1 MFIFK
6 NKFVIKN
13 LWSSIKSIGV
23 NDNLTLEKK
32 RQVVLTN
39 QFAIVSGLALISGG
53 IVDLF
58 IGELF
63 LGTIVALCGP
73 LQLITLLLN
82 KFQKHNLA
90 SFVSMLMVNFAIFYF
105 SSYCGFDAGVYLY
118 YLPFMVGIA
127 IMFELNGNRL
137 QFLIHFSLTVF
148 FLVVLNLTRDNLF
161 FNAYLSEQS
170 LRTMFFNNSIAST
183 VLIAYFI
190 FVINKSNQDFNKHLQ
205 QIITQK
211 DKAESVL
218 KTSLTEKETLLAEV
232 HHRVKNNLAVVTSLL
247 SLKMDSVSNPYTKQ
261 VLLECRNRVMSMSL
275 IHEKL
280 YRTKDFS
287 NLNFRMY
294 VDELIEEIKKSYP
307 IEDKKITIN
316 VVSQNIFL
324 DLPAAIPCGLLLNEL
339 VTNSYKHAF
348 KNTDSGEINISVTKK
363 GNEIEL
369 IVSDNGI
376 GFNANADDSHS
387 LGLILVESLT
397 EQLDGKGAFIFSEGT
412 KFVLTFNIKE

>member
-1 MFIFK
+1 M
-6 NKFVIKN
+6 IKN
-13 LWSSIKSIGV
+13 LWSNIKSIGV
-23 NDNLTLEKK
+23 NDNLTIEKK

-39 QFAIVSGLALISGG
+39 QFATVSGLALISGG

-58 IGELF
+58 IGELL
-63 LGTIVALCGP
+63 LGIIVALCGP

-105 SSYCGFDAGVYLY
+105 SSYCGFEAGVYLY
-118 YLPFMVGIA
+118 YLPYMVGIA
-127 IMFELNGNRL
+127 IMFELNSNRL
-137 QFLIHFSLTVF
+137 QFLVHFSLTIF
-148 FLVVLNLTRDNLF
+148 FLFVLNLTREGLF
-161 FNAYLSEQS
+161 FNAMLSEYS
-170 LRTMFFNNSIAST
+170 LRMMFFNNSIAST
-183 VLIAYFI
+183 ILIAYFI
-190 FVINKSNQDFNKHLQ
+190 FVINKSNLEFNENLQ
-205 QIITQK
+205 QILAQK
-211 DKAESVL
+211 NQAEFVL

-307 IEDKKITIN
+307 LEDKKITIN

-348 KNTDSGEINISVTKK
+348 KNSDSGEINISVTQKDS
-363 GNEIEL
+363 EIEL

-376 GFNANADDSHS
+376 GFNADADDSHS

-412 KFVLTFNIKE
+412 KFILTFNIKE